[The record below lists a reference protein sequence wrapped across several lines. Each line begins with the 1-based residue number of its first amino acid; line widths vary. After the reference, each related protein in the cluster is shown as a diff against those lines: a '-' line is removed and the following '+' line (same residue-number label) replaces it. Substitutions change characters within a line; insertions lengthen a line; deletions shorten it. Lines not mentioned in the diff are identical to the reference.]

1 MPTYNGARAQR
12 ALLDRQAEIAKQQT
26 AQQAELGQTAADAE
40 AKRQQNAQGVAAGYQ
55 QQATQQQAGIQTQ
68 RDATQFGYQ
77 QQQNTQQAQIQQERD
92 KLLIQ
97 NQQQRDAEARQQE
110 ARMQEGHI
118 QGQMQIYNNQLSQGE
133 ILRLQRMKQGLS
145 STDEAV
151 QNGTLTPEEGQQMR
165 LQLQSGIDPLQ
176 RRLVQANIHNEQAR
190 TQAVQQQTTQQAT
203 EFNRRQSIL
212 AQSAQDRMHMVQ
224 DPVTGLH
231 HVMQMSA
238 NGELIPLEMSSVGEG
253 HLMQLHGRGLANQ
266 QAQQNLTHTAATN
279 PLHLQLLQQE
289 VQNNPEN
296 AALRQEYQRALI
308 DHSRATTGHL
318 RAMEPGELERQRLQN
333 QGLDF
338 HNANVAPAELEGT
351 RLRNTGINLQNST
364 IAQNLN
370 QNASM
375 FPAHLRSAYAAATHS
390 EQQAITATANAA
402 VAPELAQLRVDL
414 ERGHITQLEYNINH
428 QRLVNHGLEVSLNGN
443 LTPQERRD
451 AERGHRANV
460 EREYRDY
467 NTAMNTWR
475 AHGSRPENQPAM
487 PDWLNAWWHREDA
500 RGNRV
505 GRLDVGDPGHAE
517 HAINEAV
524 RARVT
529 AQAASRR
536 AETRGADVPP
546 AVVLPRGQVPNIPA
560 PQGPPQGP
568 PNMPQGGQPM
578 GAAPQG
584 QPAQPSAPD
593 ARMYV
598 NPEEGRFIPGET
610 PAQRAA
616 RVAGAAPR
624 EPQPTRA
631 SSVEPTSRFER
642 NRQAAIEDA
651 RRTPA
656 EINFADGSTHTIRRD
671 EAVRRA
677 ENAQPLTQEQR
688 TSLMSTLE
696 AIGNHAYESP
706 ALSVEQRTSVRKD
719 VETVSDLIKQFGAPD
734 VMPRTVRSQF
744 DTAIR
749 SIRDAGHDHEL
760 WGRRTE
766 VFNRSIAAQ
775 LAIINRNQPNGQGG
789 LIGGIADATAAR
801 RHEIAQAQ
809 THRRQIERLEALSR
823 NENITDA
830 ERREVLEFLRR

>member
-77 QQQNTQQAQIQQERD
+77 QQQNTQQAQIQQDRD

-212 AQSAQDRMHMVQ
+212 AQSAQERMHTVFNSE
-224 DPVTGLH
+224 TGLH

-289 VQNNPEN
+289 VQNSPEN

-318 RAMEPGELERQRLQN
+318 RTMQPGELERQRLQN

-338 HNANVAPAELEGT
+338 HNANVAPAELEGIN
-351 RLRNTGINLQNST
+351 LRNAGTGTHNQLTAEEVSRAQYHNSPQYRDIERRRLNGEITHTEAQTEHIN
-364 IAQNLN
+364 I
-370 QNASM
+370 QNADLRNRLGGNLS
-375 FPAHLRSAYAAATHS
+375 PVERRTIEHDARSALTREYAQYQNQMAAWRRMPRGTDAQREAASNARPTMPSWVRINTESDPIARAFHRLVEDVAPDIGYPDVHARIESEITRAVAEAANRRRGEAVPGMGGNNAQPQGIGVNPGPGGNTTTPQASPQTPPPNNPPGVGGGVNGARAAVNLPPMAASGPHPPARPVRAWRNLSAAEINEALTPAEQRRWHAGLTPLDHGFWNGPTAYS
-390 EQQAITATANAA
+390 EQ
-402 VAPELAQLRVDL
+402 
-414 ERGHITQLEYNINH
+414 
-428 QRLVNHGLEVSLNGN
+428 VNR
-443 LTPQERRD
+443 RRD
-451 AERGHRANV
+451 AIWA
-460 EREYRDY
+460 ERER
-467 NTAMNTWR
+467 
-475 AHGSRPENQPAM
+475 
-487 PDWLNAWWHREDA
+487 
-500 RGNRV
+500 
-505 GRLDVGDPGHAE
+505 
-517 HAINEAV
+517 
-524 RARVT
+524 
-529 AQAASRR
+529 
-536 AETRGADVPP
+536 
-546 AVVLPRGQVPNIPA
+546 
-560 PQGPPQGP
+560 
-568 PNMPQGGQPM
+568 
-578 GAAPQG
+578 
-584 QPAQPSAPD
+584 
-593 ARMYV
+593 
-598 NPEEGRFIPGET
+598 
-610 PAQRAA
+610 
-616 RVAGAAPR
+616 
-624 EPQPTRA
+624 
-631 SSVEPTSRFER
+631 
-642 NRQAAIEDA
+642 
-651 RRTPA
+651 
-656 EINFADGSTHTIRRD
+656 
-671 EAVRRA
+671 
-677 ENAQPLTQEQR
+677 
-688 TSLMSTLE
+688 
-696 AIGNHAYESP
+696 
-706 ALSVEQRTSVRKD
+706 
-719 VETVSDLIKQFGAPD
+719 
-734 VMPRTVRSQF
+734 
-744 DTAIR
+744 
-749 SIRDAGHDHEL
+749 
-760 WGRRTE
+760 
-766 VFNRSIAAQ
+766 
-775 LAIINRNQPNGQGG
+775 
-789 LIGGIADATAAR
+789 
-801 RHEIAQAQ
+801 
-809 THRRQIERLEALSR
+809 
-823 NENITDA
+823 
-830 ERREVLEFLRR
+830 